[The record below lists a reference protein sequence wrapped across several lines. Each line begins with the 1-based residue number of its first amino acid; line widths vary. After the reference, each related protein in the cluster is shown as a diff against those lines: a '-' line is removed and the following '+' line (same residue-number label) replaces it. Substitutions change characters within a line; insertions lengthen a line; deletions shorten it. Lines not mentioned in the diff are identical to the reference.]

1 MFLNT
6 SFLYPPTKNLFC
18 GENMEKNPAQSILM
32 KTVGEIRAVEEK
44 HDHVIEHAKAEADK
58 VLRSAREKLAEERE
72 KMEDE
77 ITDYKNARLKE
88 GRALIEKDAERILDK
103 ARHDGEGMKKKRM
116 AGSKLLPIAISM
128 LE

>member
-1 MFLNT
+1 
-6 SFLYPPTKNLFC
+6 
-18 GENMEKNPAQSILM
+18 MEKNPGQSVLM

-44 HDHVIEHAKAEADK
+44 HDHAIEHAKAEADK
-58 VLRSAREKLAEERE
+58 ILRNAREKLAEERE

-77 ITDYKNARLKE
+77 ITGYKNARLKE
-88 GRALIEKDAERILDK
+88 GRASIEKDAERILDK

-116 AGSKLLPIAISM
+116 ASSKLLPIAISM